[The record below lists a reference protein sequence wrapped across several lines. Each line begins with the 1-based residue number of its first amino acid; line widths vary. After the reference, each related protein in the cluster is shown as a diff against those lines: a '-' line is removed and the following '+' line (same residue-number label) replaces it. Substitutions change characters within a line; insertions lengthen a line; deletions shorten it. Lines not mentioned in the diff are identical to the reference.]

1 MSAKRIEAGRKR
13 DAPGYALEFRNFV
26 KLVELLLM
34 ACLGAPTWHSRPEAF
49 RRQDALQKQHLGP
62 CHHGQHPRRGTAG
75 SRGRRSGR
83 MTVENSVLREG
94 QQSVRPL
101 RLSRKKPAGENSS
114 YLSHSRHL
122 HRRALPCPAPG
133 RGDHQASRR
142 KLVTIMGLHIKTMG
156 SRSVR
161 HRRQETALRRRGCLL
176 CTPGCKARRSV

>member
-133 RGDHQASRR
+133 IQEEAGDDHGPSHQNDGVSIGATSTTGNSFATAWMLAVHSR
-142 KLVTIMGLHIKTMG
+142 L
-156 SRSVR
+156 
-161 HRRQETALRRRGCLL
+161 
-176 CTPGCKARRSV
+176 